1 MWCSDVDPYLIH
13 KYPPTLQTQDELATL
28 KFDLKQKELALSQ
41 SRSHVEELMRKQ
53 DRQNTEAAMKKGSD
67 EHRIRGLQEQLDLKI
82 RELLAVSH

>member
-1 MWCSDVDPYLIH
+1 M
-13 KYPPTLQTQDELATL
+13 
-28 KFDLKQKELALSQ
+28 SQ

-82 RELLAVSH
+82 RELLTVNGKW